1 VQLLKTHRVGVRLQA
16 GVYATFV
23 NTNGAIFCH
32 SGPQAGG
39 CAITIHGTALYQ
51 FEASAG
57 VVFRF

>member
-1 VQLLKTHRVGVRLQA
+1 MF
-16 GVYATFV
+16 ATFV
-23 NTNGAIFCH
+23 NTDGAIFCH

-39 CAITIHGTALYQ
+39 CAISIHGTALYQ